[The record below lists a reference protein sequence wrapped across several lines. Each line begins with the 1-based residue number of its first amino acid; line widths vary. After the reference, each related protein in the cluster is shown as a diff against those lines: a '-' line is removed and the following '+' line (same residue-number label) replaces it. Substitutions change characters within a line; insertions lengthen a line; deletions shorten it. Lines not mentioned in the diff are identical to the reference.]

1 MSRWIDRRRPRYLN
15 DDDRALV
22 EKDPELQATVRWR
35 VELEI
40 QCNRSDNP
48 ALRKM
53 LEDQEQKVRNLRRSL
68 QEKRRKEVRRD
79 FSRKQAVW
87 ISRDS

>member
-22 EKDPELQATVRWR
+22 EEDSELQAAVRWQ

-40 QCNRSDNP
+40 QCGRSDNP
-48 ALRKM
+48 ALRET
-53 LEDQEQKVRNLRRSL
+53 LEDQERKIRNLRRTYSHL
-68 QEKRRKEVRRD
+68 DVGGQ
-79 FSRKQAVW
+79 
-87 ISRDS
+87 